1 MLIELKR
8 DKTPREIVAQA
19 LDYAS
24 WMEKLKP
31 DKTARID
38 GGFRDGQSLA
48 AELTSNDTVSSAKG
62 VSHSSLGQRPR
73 TPPANAVKG

>member
-19 LDYAS
+19 LNYAS

-31 DKTARID
+31 DMTARIKEREKPGRRTD
-38 GGFRDGQSLA
+38 F
-48 AELTSNDTVSSAKG
+48 
-62 VSHSSLGQRPR
+62 QRHR
-73 TPPANAVKG
+73 LQR